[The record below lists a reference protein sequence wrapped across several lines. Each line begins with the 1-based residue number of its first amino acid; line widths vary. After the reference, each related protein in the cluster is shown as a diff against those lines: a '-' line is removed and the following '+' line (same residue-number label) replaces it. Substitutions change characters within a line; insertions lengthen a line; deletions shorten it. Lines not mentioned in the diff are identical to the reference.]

1 MRWVSILSEYARVPD
16 GMLGPC
22 YDTTPRRRSRAIN
35 RGASENHGHC
45 PQIKEAFQDAYILA
59 NLLGHPSATKET
71 LRVTLLA
78 YEHVRLPF
86 ANKVIEGSRN
96 AGAMYELRSPHRDN
110 YSTLGPAIQNQ
121 WGWVEQEDP
130 EAQLRR
136 AIGWMKTEINTP
148 LYTRL

>member
-1 MRWVSILSEYARVPD
+1 MTPHQGAGAGQSIEVRLKIVAI
-16 GMLGPC
+16 MLKL
-22 YDTTPRRRSRAIN
+22 RRR
-35 RGASENHGHC
+35 
-45 PQIKEAFQDAYILA
+45 QDAYILA